1 MKAIGRVPNGTAAF
15 FAALS
20 EHGRKGAAMARYF
33 MTGTKYE
40 DFERMM
46 MSPDRK
52 GRDEKDDQSGQSEGE
67 DTRKE
72 VRR

>member
-1 MKAIGRVPNGTAAF
+1 
-15 FAALS
+15 
-20 EHGRKGAAMARYF
+20 MARYF

-67 DTRKE
+67 GTRKE
-72 VRR
+72 VRK

>member
-1 MKAIGRVPNGTAAF
+1 
-15 FAALS
+15 
-20 EHGRKGAAMARYF
+20 MAKYF

-52 GRDEKDDQSGQSEGE
+52 GRDEKDSQGGQSEGDGE
-67 DTRKE
+67 GKE
-72 VRR
+72 AR

>member
-1 MKAIGRVPNGTAAF
+1 MKAIGRAPKGAAAF

-20 EHGRKGAAMARYF
+20 EHGRKGAEMAKYF

-46 MSPDRK
+46 MSTDRK
-52 GRDEKDDQSGQSEGE
+52 GRDEKDYQGGQSEGDGE
-67 DTRKE
+67 GE
-72 VRR
+72 GVRT